1 MQNIIK
7 ESTSKLDGTMFKPD
21 IALAVNDMDCGPT
34 NTTGYYN
41 TLVPTSTIKYVLTKT
56 GDPPVS
62 SIANTDSDLIS
73 LVNSLGGSVSTI
85 SEALNFASTT
95 SDYMLTSLIN
105 VTGSTDVL
113 PFAVWDANSS
123 YTSTEKWYNTLCPNA
138 LGGDNKQ
145 HALSE
150 WVAMRDGNTAKYA
163 APYAGTRIWEID
175 GSSVTEIVTA
185 TSSPSRGTF
194 NFVQN
199 RRYVA
204 NKPIHLH
211 RNAEQEKLIPVT
223 YCGTQ
228 HANYFN
234 RYEPGKIRI
243 CALEDD
249 TVVRIYRRDSN
260 QDDPKWLWDQPTTTI
275 SITNKF
281 DVQTHTFDS
290 SLDDGVWNYIFSS
303 KPVVIT
309 STGNDNGDRLLTPL
323 AGDIVYQQR
332 NEYATNMNGGTSGF
346 EGNTYSRYVDS
357 FTYKVASIQIADGSG
372 GDALSGV
379 PTNMLNNNY
388 TFGAQLSDFH
398 IASGHS
404 SNTIKVYSWNSTDDW
419 TLHETITVT
428 GGTETLPAFVC
439 RDGNQGFGTQCT
451 QDSGQAA
458 FFNTDVLWKWE
469 GTETFFISINDEG
482 NDEEALLGWDS
493 GEVKA
498 VFL

>member
-7 ESTSKLDGTMFKPD
+7 ESPSKLDGTMFKPD
-21 IALAVNDMDCGPT
+21 IALAVNNMDCGPS

-41 TLVPTSTIKYVLTKT
+41 TLVPTSTIKYVLTNT
-56 GDPPVS
+56 GNPPVS
-62 SIANTDSDLIS
+62 SIASTDSDLVS

-85 SEALNFASTT
+85 SEALNWTSTT
-95 SDYMLTSLIN
+95 SDYMLTSLVN

-113 PFAVWDANSS
+113 PFAVWDSKSS
-123 YTSTEKWYNTLCPNA
+123 YSSTEKWYNTLCPNA

-150 WVAMRDGNTAKYA
+150 WVAMRNADTVKYA
-163 APYAGTRIWEID
+163 APYSGTRIWEIND
-175 GSSVTEIVTA
+175 SSITEIVTA

-194 NFVQN
+194 NVTQN

-211 RNAEQEKLIPVT
+211 RNAEQEKLIPLT

-234 RYEPGKIRI
+234 RYEPGKIYI
-243 CALEDD
+243 CALEDN
-249 TVVRIYRRDSN
+249 TVVRIYRRDNNQSN
-260 QDDPKWLWDQPTTTI
+260 PNWIWDQPTTTI
-275 SITNKF
+275 NITNKF
-281 DVQTHTFDS
+281 NVQTHTFDS
-290 SLDDGVWNYIFSS
+290 SLDDSIWNYIFSS

-309 STGNDNGDRLLTPL
+309 STSNDTGDRLLTPL
-323 AGDIVYQQR
+323 AGNIIYQQR
-332 NEYATNMNGGTSGF
+332 NNHYTNMNGVTSGLN
-346 EGNTYSRYVDS
+346 GNTYCKYNND
-357 FTYKVASIQIADGSG
+357 FLYKVASMQIADGSG

-398 IASGHS
+398 IVSGHS

-439 RDGNQGFGTQCT
+439 RDGTQGFGNPCT
-451 QDSGQAA
+451 NDSGGAA
-458 FFNTDVLWKWE
+458 YFNNDILWKWE